1 MMARSLLHNARPAH
15 VPYGYRYAF
24 RVDGEA
30 AAGFW
35 GNADQVLLT
44 YSFHKE
50 PSYPLSVYAAAG
62 GGDEVLLGTEQRAGK
77 PVDLGVAGVSAVY
90 HDGLWSPGLGRDEH
104 VVGQFVLHWDD
115 QEWHSITIRAGDRV
129 YGVRG
134 ARSNGVTF
142 DELASVARSLPLAT

>member
-1 MMARSLLHNARPAH
+1 MMARSLLHKTRPAH
-15 VPYGYRYAF
+15 VPYGYQYAF
-24 RVDGEA
+24 RVEGEA

-50 PSYPLSVYAAAG
+50 PSYPLSVYAAAAT
-62 GGDEVLLGTEQRAGK
+62 GDPTLQGTEHRAGT
-77 PVDLGVAGVSAVY
+77 PVDLGVPGVSAIY
-90 HDGLWSPGLGRDEH
+90 HDGLWAPGPGRDQH

-115 QEWHSITIRAGDRV
+115 QEWHSITIRTRDRV
-129 YGVRG
+129 YAVRG

-142 DELASVARSLPLAT
+142 DELASVARSLPLAA